1 VGALGASPRHHLS
14 LGVTTGRAY
23 YFMNN
28 ADTPPGPL
36 FSPPRSGIRR
46 QSSRSERRS
55 RGDDLFS
62 EELLLIFPE
71 LFTAFRAVSRP
82 MELIARSSVNAAGKQ
97 FIFSYVCFSAK
108 AARREHKAGRA
119 PLVNY
124 CDRSPSQNF
133 PLNLLRIRLDSR
145 RR

>member
-1 VGALGASPRHHLS
+1 
-14 LGVTTGRAY
+14 
-23 YFMNN
+23 MNN
-28 ADTPPGPL
+28 ADGP
-36 FSPPRSGIRR
+36 PPRSPPPSPRAGGTEP

-108 AARREHKAGRA
+108 AVRREHKAGRA
-119 PLVNY
+119 PVVNY

>member
-1 VGALGASPRHHLS
+1 LS

-28 ADTPPGPL
+28 ADTPPISPL
-36 FSPPRSGIRR
+36 PLSPFAPGIRR
-46 QSSRSERRS
+46 QSSRSERRHS

-108 AARREHKAGRA
+108 ATRGEHKAGRA

-133 PLNLLRIRLDSR
+133 PVNLSRIRLAQR
-145 RR
+145 